1 MGNHERKR
9 KHGSSLDGM
18 AVMAGLLLKLPL
30 INALQSAGQRDE
42 DITPNVSICVRVLHM
57 LCCHAILLV
66 SDNYCHHAFV
76 FR

>member
-9 KHGSSLDGM
+9 KNGSSLDGM

-42 DITPNVSICVRVLHM
+42 DITPNVSICVLS
-57 LCCHAILLV
+57 CHFIG
-66 SDNYCHHAFV
+66 